1 MSIKFTDE
9 EIAIIY
15 DSLYHV
21 ESTTDVFSNP
31 YGSDSKEKYNDAF
44 ASTFSKIKEITAN
57 KEKGVFYFE

>member
-1 MSIKFTDE
+1 MDINFTDE

-21 ESTTDVFSNP
+21 ESTTDVYSNP
-31 YGSDSKEKYNDAF
+31 YGSKSKESYNIAF
-44 ASTFSKIKEITAN
+44 ASTFSKIKEITSN